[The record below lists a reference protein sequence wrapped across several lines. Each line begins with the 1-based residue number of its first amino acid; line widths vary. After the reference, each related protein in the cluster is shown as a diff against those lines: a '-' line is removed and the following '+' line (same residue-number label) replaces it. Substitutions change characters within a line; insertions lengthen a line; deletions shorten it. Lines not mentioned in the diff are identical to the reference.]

1 MKRAKIDWKAV
12 QDRVRAGEGAL
23 EAALTPNP
31 QRVEEA
37 FRKRAVR
44 LACVDMNRQPLSQG
58 LAVLVFRLGQERY
71 AIEIK
76 ELAEV
81 LPFARCEP
89 VPGASRRFLGVM
101 NLRGELRAVLD
112 LEHLLAPSNSR
123 NDETGFVLMLR
134 RSGKEIGLKVDHI
147 EELREIRQEDL
158 APPPQGSYGKGL
170 VGGSLTLLS
179 VDAVLA
185 AVFSREESRTA

>member
-1 MKRAKIDWKAV
+1 MKRAAIDWGL
-12 QDRVRAGEGAL
+12 VRSRLQSSERAL
-23 EAALTPNP
+23 EEALTESPE
-31 QRVEEA
+31 RIDA
-37 FRKRAVR
+37 AYHLRAAR
-44 LACVDMNRQPLSQG
+44 LAKGVRQEPG
-58 LAVLVFRLGQERY
+58 APGFPVMVFRLGLDRY
-71 AIEIK
+71 AIETK
-76 ELAEV
+76 EVVEALRLE
-81 LPFARCEP
+81 RCTP
-89 VPGASRRFLGVM
+89 VPGSPPLFAGVIT
-101 NLRGELRAVLD
+101 LRGELRAVLD

-185 AVFSREESRTA
+185 AVFSKEESRTA